1 MVELR
6 YKDNWARTISSC
18 FSERQLGYNPIQSNL
33 IFNSHF
39 TSTPL
44 WDLFSE
50 DAIRLEN
57 SWNVSFR
64 RTYDL
69 PFQTHRYLM
78 EPVSGHM
85 HVKKMLIKRFISFLK
100 QILRS
105 KKTLPKQL
113 LISIQ
118 RDTRS
123 TTGLNIRR
131 ILLLTKKESIEQITD
146 KDVENIE
153 YAKMPDDDMWR
164 VNMIKEVTDVKFG
177 QLTIEGFSTEECE
190 EMLQFA
196 CIS

>member
-1 MVELR
+1 
-6 YKDNWARTISSC
+6 
-18 FSERQLGYNPIQSNL
+18 
-33 IFNSHF
+33 
-39 TSTPL
+39 
-44 WDLFSE
+44 
-50 DAIRLEN
+50 
-57 SWNVSFR
+57 
-64 RTYDL
+64 
-69 PFQTHRYLM
+69 
-78 EPVSGHM
+78 
-85 HVKKMLIKRFISFLK
+85 MLIKRFISFLK

-105 KKTLPKQL
+105 KKTIPKEL
-113 LISIQ
+113 LNSIQ

-153 YAKMPDDDMWR
+153 YAKIPDDDMWR
-164 VNMIKEVTDVKFG
+164 VNMIKEVTNVKFG

>member
-1 MVELR
+1 MFTHP
-6 YKDNWARTISSC
+6 YARFKT
-18 FSERQLGYNPIQSNL
+18 NL

-39 TSTPL
+39 TGSPL

-69 PFQTHRYLM
+69 PFQTHRYLV

-105 KKTLPKQL
+105 KKTIPKEVL
-113 LISIQ
+113 NSIQ

-131 ILLLTKKESIEQITD
+131 ILLLTKKESIEQTTD

-153 YAKMPDDDMWR
+153 YAKIPDDDMWR
-164 VNMIKEVTDVKFG
+164 VNMIKEVTNVKFG